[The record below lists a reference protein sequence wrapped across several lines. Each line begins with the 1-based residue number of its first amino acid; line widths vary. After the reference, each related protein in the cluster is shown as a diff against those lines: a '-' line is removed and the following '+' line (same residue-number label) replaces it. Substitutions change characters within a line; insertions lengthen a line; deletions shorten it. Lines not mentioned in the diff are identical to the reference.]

1 LNAIFTQ
8 EDVILL
14 VYFHYQVLRTGD
26 LELYMSVMAQ
36 MAILFNIWYRK
47 HCGCDYQ
54 KLLYPTTGNAKNS
67 GFSYLWKKIEIWH
80 SLLRVHTQSDDAMA
94 IEKGANTLE
103 TSGFLTTCETFVP
116 RYTQGESSFDYW
128 MMVGKS
134 ADFMLQVFSEIAK
147 NMKNPC
153 GKFC

>member
-1 LNAIFTQ
+1 MQELTLSLNAIFTQ

-36 MAILFNIWYRK
+36 MAILFNIWHRK

-67 GFSYLWKKIEIWH
+67 GFSYLWKKNRNMAF
-80 SLLRVHTQSDDAMA
+80 SL
-94 IEKGANTLE
+94 
-103 TSGFLTTCETFVP
+103 
-116 RYTQGESSFDYW
+116 ESSHS
-128 MMVGKS
+128 KR
-134 ADFMLQVFSEIAK
+134 
-147 NMKNPC
+147 
-153 GKFC
+153 

>member
-1 LNAIFTQ
+1 MQKTVAFLI
-8 EDVILL
+8 
-14 VYFHYQVLRTGD
+14 
-26 LELYMSVMAQ
+26 
-36 MAILFNIWYRK
+36 
-47 HCGCDYQ
+47 CG
-54 KLLYPTTGNAKNS
+54 
-67 GFSYLWKKIEIWH
+67 KKIEIWH

-94 IEKGANTLE
+94 IEKGAKMLA

-147 NMKNPC
+147 NMKNPG